1 VAYVAGLPFDDFAI
15 TPGQGYFVACASGFD
30 WLWQGYPIQ
39 TSVHLN
45 LAVGWNLV
53 SVPYPTTYTAQSLLA
68 AIAAQSGSCSE
79 VDRWGASGWEA
90 YVAGLPFDDFAIVPN
105 QGYFVACS
113 AASTFTP

>member
-1 VAYVAGLPFDDFAI
+1 VP
-15 TPGQGYFVACASGFD
+15 
-30 WLWQGYPIQ
+30 
-39 TSVHLN
+39 LN
-45 LAVGWNLV
+45 LAVGWNLL

-68 AIAAQSGSCSE
+68 AITAQSGSCSE

-90 YVAGLPFDDFAIVPN
+90 YVDGLPFDDFAIAPN